1 MNYTDKFFE
10 KIFPFFFG
18 GMFIIA
24 VGVIIAA
31 PAMNYISA
39 VKLQKSINAQCG
51 TDYSVV
57 DVLFNGERLTSL
69 CQIKNQQITVK

>member
-1 MNYTDKFFE
+1 MNYTDKIFE
-10 KIFPFFFG
+10 KIYPFFIG
-18 GMFIIA
+18 GMFIFTI
-24 VGVIIAA
+24 GVIIAA
-31 PAMNYISA
+31 PAIKYISA
-39 VKLQKSINAQCG
+39 ANFQKSINAQCG